1 MCNVTI
7 TFKGNPGA
15 GKSTLLRIA
24 RDTFEKLGFE
34 CSVTRI
40 NDAHGNE
47 SFVVQDP
54 RTTIKHAAKAQ

>member
-24 RDTFEKLGFE
+24 RDMFQQLGFE
-34 CSVTRI
+34 CGPTRI

-47 SFVVQDP
+47 SFVVQNP
-54 RTTIKHAAKAQ
+54 RSAIKRATK